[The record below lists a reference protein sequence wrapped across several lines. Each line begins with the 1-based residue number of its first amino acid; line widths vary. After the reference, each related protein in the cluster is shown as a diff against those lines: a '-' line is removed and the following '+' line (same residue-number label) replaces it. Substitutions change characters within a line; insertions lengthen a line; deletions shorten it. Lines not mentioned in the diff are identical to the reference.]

1 MKTIAVM
8 GICEEAVNDIKLEM
22 EIISAK
28 NIVGLDFI
36 MGKMFGNNV
45 VLVRSGTGKVNAS
58 ICTQI
63 LIDMYAVDYIINL
76 SIAGIINPELN
87 TGDIVIS
94 DDVCYY
100 DFDMSCFGTPKGV
113 IYRMDESFFKAD
125 SDLIAFSL
133 KASDDC
139 GKNAVIGRIATGDKF
154 VIDVSEKNNIKN
166 EFKAFCIDMESG
178 AVAHT
183 CYLNKIPFVI
193 VSIVFNEFSKTVSDM
208 FSNSD
213 ISSFTDIIK
222 KMIDMTD

>member
-100 DFDMSCFGTPKGV
+100 DFDMSCFGTPKV
-113 IYRMDESFFKAD
+113 FLKQIQT
-125 SDLIAFSL
+125 LSL
-133 KASDDC
+133 
-139 GKNAVIGRIATGDKF
+139 F
-154 VIDVSEKNNIKN
+154 
-166 EFKAFCIDMESG
+166 
-178 AVAHT
+178 
-183 CYLNKIPFVI
+183 L
-193 VSIVFNEFSKTVSDM
+193 
-208 FSNSD
+208 
-213 ISSFTDIIK
+213 
-222 KMIDMTD
+222 